1 MRTTITLIGMPFVR
15 GGVGVYMNQTRWT
28 CSNSRGI
35 VLGTASYP
43 LLLGMVD
50 ELVWAV
56 GTGDVESYKASSMH
70 SQVDMIQCMG

>member
-1 MRTTITLIGMPFVR
+1 MPFVR
-15 GGVGVYMNQTRWT
+15 GGVGVYMHQARRT
-28 CSNSRGI
+28 CCNSGGI

-50 ELVWAV
+50 ELAWAV
-56 GTGDVESYKASSMH
+56 GTGDVEGYKASSMH

>member
-15 GGVGVYMNQTRWT
+15 GGVGVYVNQ
-28 CSNSRGI
+28 GI